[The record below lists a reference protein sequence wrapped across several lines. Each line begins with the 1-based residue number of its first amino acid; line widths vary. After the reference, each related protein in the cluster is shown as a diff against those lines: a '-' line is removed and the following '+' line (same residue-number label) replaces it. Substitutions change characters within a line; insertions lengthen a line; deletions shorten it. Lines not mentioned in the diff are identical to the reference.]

1 MITFMKMTMPNKENK
16 TTHGGY
22 RPGSGRKTSRKI
34 HRTKVFTIF
43 EDQMPLTDAE
53 LRGRLDLLDEMIPAI
68 GHPDFDADPVIQKL
82 SNNPSGSDIAV
93 CNMLSAVVDRAKKM
107 YKK

>member
-1 MITFMKMTMPNKENK
+1 MRKGNDKKMGI

-43 EDQMPLTDAE
+43 EDQMPITDAE
-53 LRGRLDLLDEMIPAI
+53 LRERLDLLDEIVNVLGNP
-68 GHPDFDADPVIQKL
+68 HFDADPVIQKL

-93 CNMLSAVVDRAKKM
+93 CNMLSAVGDRAKNW

>member
-1 MITFMKMTMPNKENK
+1 MKNK

-22 RPGSGRKTSRKI
+22 RPGSGRKTTRKI

-43 EDQMPLTDAE
+43 EDQMPMTDAE
-53 LRGRLDLLDEMIPAI
+53 LRERLDLLDEIVTVLGNPHFYA
-68 GHPDFDADPVIQKL
+68 DAVIQKL
-82 SNNPSGSDIAV
+82 NINPSGSDIAV
-93 CNMLSAVVDRAKKM
+93 CNMLAAVWDRAKNW